1 MGDLD
6 TTAWDL
12 FSKDPERLRVFLTGM
27 KLLAN
32 FMPVTDA
39 YGFTWVVESGYWGS
53 QAHATAAICNED
65 PGVLKH
71 RYILQDLPEVLDE
84 VCIKDPEEIRGNQLM
99 PVDFHQKQP
108 VLRFTT
114 SATVFMTLATK
125 NVLVFSSELPMRR
138 QTVDRSSWRMSSTI
152 CRAPN
157 PSDGP
162 GSMAIHSQSASRC
175 FVLNSSIFTS
185 KNTNSP
191 P

>member
-1 MGDLD
+1 
-6 TTAWDL
+6 
-12 FSKDPERLRVFLTGM
+12 M

-39 YGFTWVVESGYWGS
+39 GYWGS

-108 VLRFTT
+108 V
-114 SATVFMTLATK
+114 K
-125 NVLVFSSELPMRR
+125 
-138 QTVDRSSWRMSSTI
+138 
-152 CRAPN
+152 
-157 PSDGP
+157 G
-162 GSMAIHSQSASRC
+162 
-175 FVLNSSIFTS
+175 
-185 KNTNSP
+185 
-191 P
+191 